1 MKPIFFRYF
10 LLFTISISSVN
21 CGVALTPR
29 LTAKIPSE
37 AETEVFRLNLIY
49 GELRMLCGINVG
61 VMNFANRLIG
71 TQIGIINSAENAS
84 GLQIG
89 FANNAGSKYGALKI
103 GIFNFNFFLDS
114 GKPLLHPG
122 SDMKI
127 ETQVAKNASVSI
139 GAANI
144 LSGRLN
150 FGIFNWGEGLHVG
163 LVNMNEGSS
172 VSLGIVNIGTNLEI
186 SPKEKRAISFGI
198 FNSGTHKEEFQIG
211 IINYCP
217 NNTIPILILAN
228 YCSQSESEIPDST
241 PKNEIKTESSK

>member
-1 MKPIFFRYF
+1 M
-10 LLFTISISSVN
+10 
-21 CGVALTPR
+21 
-29 LTAKIPSE
+29 
-37 AETEVFRLNLIY
+37 FRLNLIY
-49 GELRMLCGINVG
+49 GELRTLYGINVG
-61 VMNFANRLIG
+61 VKNFANRLIG

-89 FANNAGSKYGALKI
+89 FANNAGSEHGTLKI

-114 GKPLLHPG
+114 GRSHPRPC
-122 SDMKI
+122 SDVEI

-144 LSGRLN
+144 LSGRFN
-150 FGIFNWGEGLHVG
+150 FGIFNWGEGLNVG

-172 VSLGIVNIGTNLEI
+172 VSLGIVNIGTNLEV

-228 YCSQSESEIPDST
+228 YCSQSESETPAST
-241 PKNEIKTESSK
+241 AATEIKTEPLK